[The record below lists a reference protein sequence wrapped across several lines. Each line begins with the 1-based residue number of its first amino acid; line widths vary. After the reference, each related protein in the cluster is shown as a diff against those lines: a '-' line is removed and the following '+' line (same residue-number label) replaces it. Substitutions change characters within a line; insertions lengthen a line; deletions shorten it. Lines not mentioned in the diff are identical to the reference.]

1 MRINANID
9 VQLNDEQTDEIV
21 VQALKKDYVR
31 IYDDFQVLAFLASKL
46 ELKDFEKEDMAQFD
60 VCLSAIETLLKY
72 YMYIGDAEEFISST
86 KTVYN
91 KE

>member
-9 VQLNDEQTDEIV
+9 VQLNDEQKDEIV
-21 VQALKKDYVR
+21 VQALKKEYIG
-31 IYDDFQVLAFLASKL
+31 IYDDFQVLASKIEL
-46 ELKDFEKEDMAQFD
+46 EDFEKEDMAHYD
-60 VCLSAIETLLKY
+60 AYLSAIETLLKY

-86 KTVYN
+86 KTVYF

>member
-9 VQLNDEQTDEIV
+9 VHLNDEQTDEIV
-21 VQALKKDYVR
+21 VQALKKDYAR
-31 IYDDFQVLAFLASKL
+31 IYDDFHVLASKTDL
-46 ELKDFEKEDMAQFD
+46 QDFEKEDMSQFD
-60 VCLSAIETLLKY
+60 ACLIAIETLLMY

-86 KTVYN
+86 KAVYN